1 MARTTKQAAPPIGKE
16 TRIDEMIR
24 EHPATVAV
32 LEKYGLP
39 CMECALVNI
48 ATVELGAERH
58 HLDLDR
64 LLADLNRAVA
74 ERG

>member
-1 MARTTKQAAPPIGKE
+1 MTGRTKQAAPPIGKE
-16 TRIDEMIR
+16 TRINVMIR
-24 EHPATVAV
+24 QHPSTVAV

-39 CMECALVNI
+39 CTECALVNI

-58 HLDLDR
+58 HLDLDKFLR
-64 LLADLNRAVA
+64 DLNKAVA